1 MENALYVTKERDLDK
16 WEDRY
21 TRLHFGQE
29 FCQRLLPDLAEL
41 DTAIRFAQDR
51 DADLTLVTPFVTDM
65 ALERVAG
72 LMGRLHDRLQGT
84 EVVVNDL
91 GVLTLIRERGW
102 DLRPVLGRLLTK
114 QKRGPRVT
122 LLEER
127 IPPAALHHYRRSNA
141 GASAFQTFLQEHG
154 VRRVELDNLLQ
165 GIDDDLTGS
174 GLSGS
179 LHYPY
184 AYVTTSRCCPVALCG
199 GSGLRPSL
207 APCGKECL
215 RYGPFRL
222 LTRHMPVP
230 LVLAGTTQ
238 FYRNDHLPDDLEA
251 RGIDRVV
258 HAPVPPV

>member
-1 MENALYVTKERDLDK
+1 MENALYVTKVSDLDR

-29 FCQRLLPDLAEL
+29 FCQRILPDIAGL
-41 DTAIRFAQDR
+41 DTAIGFARDR
-51 DADLTLVTPFVTDM
+51 DADLTLVTPFVTDT
-65 ALERVAG
+65 ALERTTE
-72 LMGRLHDRLQGT
+72 LIGRLHDRAPGS

-91 GVLTLIRERGW
+91 GILTLIRENGW

-127 IPPAALHHYRRSNA
+127 IPPAAFHHYRRSNVSA
-141 GASAFQTFLQEHG
+141 PAFQAFLREQG
-154 VRRVELDNLLQ
+154 VLRVELDNLLQ

-174 GLSGS
+174 GLKGS

-199 GSGLRPSL
+199 NSGARPSL
-207 APCGKECL
+207 TPCGKECL

-222 LTRHMPVP
+222 ITRHMPVP
-230 LVLAGTTQ
+230 LVLAGNTQ

-258 HAPVPPV
+258 HAPGLPV